1 MRLTSRNKP
10 NKKTNKQ
17 TNKQTNVS
25 FEKRSCLMRCKTKQ
39 NNKKLKKEKYE
50 KGLRNWTNNS
60 SDDIMTL
67 QHNENEKWG

>member
-1 MRLTSRNKP
+1 
-10 NKKTNKQ
+10 
-17 TNKQTNVS
+17 
-25 FEKRSCLMRCKTKQ
+25 MRCKTKQ

-67 QHNENEKWG
+67 QHNENEK

>member
-39 NNKKLKKEKYE
+39 NNKKLKKEK
-50 KGLRNWTNNS
+50 GLRNWTNKS
-60 SDDIMTL
+60 SDDIMAL
-67 QHNENEKWG
+67 QHNENEK